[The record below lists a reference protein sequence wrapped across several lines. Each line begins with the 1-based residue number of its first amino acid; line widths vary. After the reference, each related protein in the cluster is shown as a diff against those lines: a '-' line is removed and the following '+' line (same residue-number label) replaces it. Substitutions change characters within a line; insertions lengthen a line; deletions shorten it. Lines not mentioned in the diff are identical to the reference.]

1 MENPQRNALLGDII
15 DIDAGKMYGLFKDW
29 YERTAELGNE
39 PTDKPYNHYCLVCD
53 GITRKRE
60 KDSTRAVDEAITEMA
75 WEKDKKR
82 VAFLIKDEN
91 QKGSIWA
98 DDTRNWLVQTP
109 ADDTAE
115 KIKRKQNN
123 WNLKRKFL
131 RNIANILW
139 GITNCAPDLDKLCPT
154 HQIHSH
160 FDKIKETFQ
169 TTPFAIIECKKQG
182 GKPSIAD
189 NVLERYLTNYQ
200 KLLYREFDI
209 LEPHIYVCTN
219 EKIYSFV
226 KKYIVQKYGGAEDIL
241 THIPNRKGDG
251 TNEPSILLHIPSKT
265 IILCSFHPSARMSYD
280 KIYDGVMDHYRAFV
294 QSSYY
299 AEFFK
304 KS

>member
-29 YERTAELGNE
+29 YERTAEMGNE

-98 DDTRNWLVQTP
+98 DDTRNWLVETP
-109 ADDTAE
+109 ADNTAE
-115 KIKRKQNN
+115 KIERKQKN
-123 WNLKRKFL
+123 WDLKRKFL

-139 GITNCAPDLDKLCPT
+139 GITKCTPTTPCPT
-154 HQIHSH
+154 SEIHSR
-160 FDKIKETFQ
+160 FKEIRDTFHD
-169 TTPFAIIECKKQG
+169 TPFALIECKKQG
-182 GKPSIAD
+182 GKPSISD
-189 NVLERYLTNYQ
+189 KTLEKYLNDY
-200 KLLYREFDI
+200 KELLYKEFDI

-219 EKIYSFV
+219 EKIYDFV
-226 KKYIVQKYGGAEDIL
+226 QAYIL
-241 THIPNRKGDG
+241 TRYPNTELTRIHPDKH
-251 TNEPSILLHIPSKT
+251 NSIRLHYPSKT
-265 IILCSFHPSARMSYD
+265 IILCSYHPSARMSYED
-280 KIYDGVMDHYRAFV
+280 IYNGVMDHYRAFV
-294 QSSYY
+294 QDKELYSQI
-299 AEFFK
+299 F
-304 KS
+304 

>member
-109 ADDTAE
+109 ADDTADCVCYYGT
-115 KIKRKQNN
+115 
-123 WNLKRKFL
+123 WS
-131 RNIANILW
+131 NIALLQS
-139 GITNCAPDLDKLCPT
+139 GQKSAESTRQAY
-154 HQIHSH
+154 
-160 FDKIKETFQ
+160 KE
-169 TTPFAIIECKKQG
+169 CRRNHR
-182 GKPSIAD
+182 KP
-189 NVLERYLTNYQ
+189 
-200 KLLYREFDI
+200 
-209 LEPHIYVCTN
+209 
-219 EKIYSFV
+219 
-226 KKYIVQKYGGAEDIL
+226 
-241 THIPNRKGDG
+241 
-251 TNEPSILLHIPSKT
+251 
-265 IILCSFHPSARMSYD
+265 
-280 KIYDGVMDHYRAFV
+280 
-294 QSSYY
+294 
-299 AEFFK
+299 
-304 KS
+304 